1 MILTEQAAFTY
12 LASRK
17 EALYVEINY
26 LRANLR
32 VEIEKTKKRLDNIP
46 PAAYMEAQKLIG
58 MYQDV
63 LKRLEGF

>member
-17 EALYVEINY
+17 EALYVEINS
-26 LRANLR
+26 LRANLL
-32 VEIEKTKKRLDNIP
+32 VEIEKTQKRLDNLP
-46 PAAYMEAQKLIG
+46 PAAYMEAQKLID
-58 MYQDV
+58 MYTDI

>member
-1 MILTEQAAFTY
+1 MILTEQAAFNY
-12 LASRK
+12 LASRR
-17 EALYVEINY
+17 EALYVEINS
-26 LRANLR
+26 LRANLL
-32 VEIEKTKKRLDNIP
+32 VEIEKTKKRLDNLP

>member
-1 MILTEQAAFTY
+1 MILTEQSAFTY

-32 VEIEKTKKRLDNIP
+32 VEIEKTKIRLDNLP
-46 PAAYMEAQKLIG
+46 PTAYVEAQKLIG
-58 MYQDV
+58 MYQDI

>member
-17 EALYVEINY
+17 EALYVEINS
-26 LRANLR
+26 LRANLNA
-32 VEIEKTKKRLDNIP
+32 EIKKTQKRLDNLP
-46 PAAYMEAQKLIG
+46 PTAYMEAQELMW